1 MAGQAS
7 DLEKFKNKQ
16 MKNTSAL
23 RLTAFLLLSVAAGSL
38 QAQNQPLVI
47 DEVVAVVGG
56 KPVLA
61 SDIETQYLQ
70 FRMQGNIKGS
80 ATETRCAILEGIL
93 YNKLLLNQAEI
104 DSVTVS
110 EKQIENEL
118 DRRIRYFISQIGS
131 KEKLEEYYK
140 KSLFE
145 IKEEFRG
152 IIEDQMRVEM
162 TQSNITKDVKIT
174 PSEIRKFF
182 KELPQDSIP
191 MVNSEYII
199 GQIVKKPK
207 VGLAE
212 EIAVKEKLRALR
224 KRILDGENFATLA
237 VLYSE
242 DPGSAAK
249 GGEVGLFGRGELYPE
264 YEAIAFKLKE
274 NEVSD
279 IVKTKAGY
287 HIIQLIERRGDYV
300 NTRHILLVPKVSPVE
315 MAKASAEL
323 DSIAQLI
330 DQGKLTFDQA
340 VEKFSDDPNKINGG
354 LMINPAT
361 QNTRWEP
368 DQLDPKVFYVVDK
381 LNVGQIS
388 RPMQFKTDE
397 EKDAYRILYLK
408 DRTRPHRA
416 NMTDDYDRLQSWAL
430 DRKKNEVIRNWMTDK
445 ISSTYIRINPE
456 FQKCKFE
463 QNWIK

>member
-1 MAGQAS
+1 
-7 DLEKFKNKQ
+7 
-16 MKNTSAL
+16 MKHINSLSLAVAWLLSA
-23 RLTAFLLLSVAAGSL
+23 AFLNPTV
-38 QAQNQPLVI
+38 QAQSLVI
-47 DEVVAVVGG
+47 DEVVAVVGS

-61 SDIETQYLQ
+61 SDVETQYLQ
-70 FRMQGNIKGS
+70 YRMQGNIKGS
-80 ATETRCAILEGIL
+80 AVETRCAILEGIL

-104 DSVTVS
+104 DSITVG
-110 EKQIENEL
+110 EKQVENEL

-131 KEKLEEYYK
+131 REKLEEYYK

-145 IKEEFRG
+145 IKEEFRS

-162 TQSNITKDVKIT
+162 AQQSITKDVKIT

-182 KELPQDSIP
+182 REMPQDSIP
-191 MVNSEYII
+191 MVNSEFTI

-212 EIAVKEKLRALR
+212 EIAVKEKLRSLR
-224 KRILDGENFATLA
+224 KRILEGENFSTLA

-264 YEAIAFKLKE
+264 YEAIAFKLKDK
-274 NEVSD
+274 EVSD

-287 HIIQLIERRGDYV
+287 HIIQLIERRGDFV
-300 NTRHILLVPKVSPVE
+300 NTRHILLMPKVSPVE
-315 MAKASAEL
+315 MAKASTEL
-323 DSIAQLI
+323 DSIANLI
-330 DQGKLTFDQA
+330 DNGKLTFDEA
-340 VEKFSDDPNKINGG
+340 VQKFSDDPNKINGG

-361 QNTRWEP
+361 QNARWEP

-381 LNVGQIS
+381 LEPGKIS

-397 EKDAYRILYLK
+397 DKDAFRILYLK
-408 DRTRPHRA
+408 ERTKPHRA
-416 NMTDDYDRLQSWAL
+416 NMADDYDRLQGWAL
-430 DRKKNEVIRNWMTDK
+430 DRKKSEIIKNWMIEK
-445 ISSTYIRINPE
+445 IGSTFIRINPD
-456 FQKCKFE
+456 FKQCRFE